1 MEIKFIDKKP
11 IGKITEFISY
21 LFSCKTVA
29 HILHLKT
36 TSYATHKALDGF
48 YKDLLELTD
57 SIAEK
62 ASGQAGQHLSG
73 WKDFPIAQYEN
84 AEPTTYLK
92 EVLKYVQTQRYL
104 AFDKTNTPI
113 QNELDSIENLINET
127 LYLLSL
133 K

>member
-1 MEIKFIDKKP
+1 MDVKFIEKKP
-11 IGKITEFISY
+11 VGKVTEFISY
-21 LFSCKTVA
+21 LFACRTVS

-36 TSYATHKALDGF
+36 NSYATHKALNKF
-48 YKDLLELTD
+48 YDELLELTD

-62 ASGQAGQHLSG
+62 SSGQLGQHLSG

-84 AEPTTYLK
+84 VEPSTYLK
-92 EVLKYVQTQRYL
+92 EVLKYVQTQRYT
-104 AFDKTNTPI
+104 AFDKNNTPI
-113 QNELDSIENLINET
+113 QNELDSVENLINET